1 MAMYDFGPKP
11 SWIENPPEGFMVTT
25 AKASPDRF
33 DFGLRRAAMDAGRQF
48 LKDRGLQS
56 ANVRNLRSAGK
67 QWFDNETGTAYVLT
81 DTSNARVSDA
91 VKLPTKEATTKA
103 APIKRVSPPR
113 PSEPVR
119 ELDRDADLREQF
131 IESQREFGAERIREA
146 LKQPTVDLAG
156 LEPGSRKVTPTRP
169 SAPIRERRASEDP
182 LTDAISADG
191 DDAIDMAGLEPRRRT
206 RQAPAPTRD
215 IQQGARDEYGSLPIT
230 SFQETPSQSRRG
242 RAASRDAELQR
253 RANLPPEEETI
264 RRGTT
269 RSGRVIQ
276 GSKPRLFE
284 SEYTPKRGRVGR
296 GRNEALTYG
305 GQQTEELGLDGSLG
319 AFPGEKDEPEYR
331 ERLGDDDPIAKRTFE
346 KQDRESSLPDL
357 VAGMD
362 TTQRRSADPRIQ
374 LSTER
379 AEEGEISPV
388 SEGVEVGLL
397 SRIGKA
403 ITDNPELAASGAQ
416 LLGGLISNAAQNRA
430 QRRADRT
437 TDQRVARANLISAIT
452 GGRARPTVERAQAD
466 TGGFMSLDTLGKAL
480 QGGGAAV
487 KGELSRRVEEAERE
501 RKAGL
506 DERAAELAEAQAE
519 SLDAYRKGTLDQRK
533 KEFDAQ
539 QDLLKRQAEQ
549 ALAKQGEVNLTQLRA
564 NVKDVD
570 DGLGLR
576 KTGGYLD
583 SSQGPKK
590 LYNDMRVLFRQFEED
605 PNSANIMGII
615 QVYQRLFDPA
625 TVREGDVALMREA
638 EGRIKQAVALAE
650 RVIGDG
656 GVVSS
661 YTIEDMKK
669 AADDVHAMQLAKAKA
684 DVGAYTSRLF
694 GANERKVL
702 DEYYD
707 DILSV
712 RELPGEGEGTFVSD
726 LSGAKLNLD

>member
-1 MAMYDFGPKP
+1 MNMFSTGNREQD
-11 SWIENPPEGFMVTT
+11 EL
-25 AKASPDRF
+25 
-33 DFGLRRAAMDAGRQF
+33 LR
-48 LKDRGLQS
+48 L
-56 ANVRNLRSAGK
+56 
-67 QWFDNETGTAYVLT
+67 
-81 DTSNARVSDA
+81 
-91 VKLPTKEATTKA
+91 
-103 APIKRVSPPR
+103 
-113 PSEPVR
+113 
-119 ELDRDADLREQF
+119 LREGLITPEQA
-131 IESQREFGAERIREA
+131 RGAG
-146 LKQPTVDLAG
+146 QD
-156 LEPGSRKVTPTRP
+156 
-169 SAPIRERRASEDP
+169 
-182 LTDAISADG
+182 
-191 DDAIDMAGLEPRRRT
+191 
-206 RQAPAPTRD
+206 
-215 IQQGARDEYGSLPIT
+215 YGSLSIADFANLSAFAP
-230 SFQETPSQSRRG
+230 ETQRRSG
-242 RAASRDAELQR
+242 RAAVRDAELEQ
-253 RANLPPEEETI
+253 RANANPIEDAI
-264 RRGTT
+264 VRGTS
-269 RSGRVIQ
+269 RGGRAI
-276 GSKPRLFE
+276 GSKPSLLDFGM
-284 SEYTPKRGRVGR
+284 TQKQGRVGR
-296 GRNEALTYG
+296 GRNEALTFSG
-305 GQQTEELGLDGSLG
+305 RQTEEQGLDGSLG

-331 ERLGDDDPIAKRTFE
+331 ERLVAEGADPIAKRTFE
-346 KQDRESSLPDL
+346 KQDRESSLRDL

-362 TTQRRSADPRIQ
+362 TTQRRSTGPRAQ

-466 TGGFMSLDTLGKAL
+466 TGGFMSLDTLGKAI
-480 QGGGAAV
+480 QGGGAAY
-487 KGELSRRVEEAERE
+487 KSELARQVEEGERE

-519 SLDAYRKGTLDQRK
+519 SLDAYRKGTLGQRE

-539 QDLLKRQAEQ
+539 QDLLKAQAEQ
-549 ALAKQGEVNLTQLRA
+549 ALAEQGEVNLTQLRS

-570 DGLGLR
+570 DALGLR

-669 AADDVHAMQLAKAKA
+669 AADDVHEMQLAKAKA
-684 DVGAYTSRLF
+684 DVRAYTSRLF
-694 GANERKVL
+694 NANERKVL

-712 RELPGEGEGTFVSD
+712 RELPGEGEGSFISD
-726 LSGAKLNLD
+726 LAGASLNLD

>member
-1 MAMYDFGPKP
+1 MNMYSTGNREQD
-11 SWIENPPEGFMVTT
+11 EL
-25 AKASPDRF
+25 
-33 DFGLRRAAMDAGRQF
+33 LR
-48 LKDRGLQS
+48 L
-56 ANVRNLRSAGK
+56 
-67 QWFDNETGTAYVLT
+67 
-81 DTSNARVSDA
+81 
-91 VKLPTKEATTKA
+91 
-103 APIKRVSPPR
+103 
-113 PSEPVR
+113 
-119 ELDRDADLREQF
+119 LRE
-131 IESQREFGAERIREA
+131 
-146 LKQPTVDLAG
+146 G
-156 LEPGSRKVTPTRP
+156 LITP
-169 SAPIRERRASEDP
+169 E
-182 LTDAISADG
+182 
-191 DDAIDMAGLEPRRRT
+191 
-206 RQAPAPTRD
+206 Q
-215 IQQGARDEYGSLPIT
+215 ARDVGQDYGSLSIADFANLGAFAP
-230 SFQETPSQSRRG
+230 ETQRRSG
-242 RAASRDAELQR
+242 RAAVRDAELQQ
-253 RANLPPEEETI
+253 RANATPIEDAI
-264 RRGTT
+264 VRGTS
-269 RSGRVIQ
+269 RSGRAI
-276 GSKPRLFE
+276 GSKPSLLDVGM
-284 SEYTPKRGRVGR
+284 TQKQGRVGR
-296 GRNEALTYG
+296 GRNEALTFG
-305 GQQTEELGLDGSLG
+305 GRQTVERGLDGSLG
-319 AFPGEKDEPEYR
+319 TFPGEKDEPEYR
-331 ERLGDDDPIAKRTFE
+331 ERLGDADPIAKRTFE
-346 KQDRESSLPDL
+346 KQDMESSLRDL

-362 TTQRRSADPRIQ
+362 TTQRRSTDPRAQ

-416 LLGGLISNAAQNRA
+416 LLGGLLSNVAQNRA

-437 TDQRVARANLISAIT
+437 NRERTGRANLISALT
-452 GGRARPTVERAQAD
+452 GGRVRPDVERAQAD
-466 TGGFMSLDTLGKAL
+466 IGGFMSLDTLGKAL

-487 KGELSRRVEEAERE
+487 KGELARRVAEDERK

-519 SLDAYRKGTLDQRK
+519 SLDAYRKGTLGQRE
-533 KEFDAQ
+533 KEFNAQ

-549 ALAKQGEVNLTQLRA
+549 ALAEQGEVNLTQLRA

-625 TVREGDVALMREA
+625 TVREGDIALMREA
-638 EGRIKQAVALAE
+638 EGRIKQAVASIE

-661 YTIEDMKK
+661 YTIEQMKK

-684 DVGAYTSRLF
+684 DVRAYTSRLF
-694 GANERKVL
+694 NANERKVL

-712 RELPGEGEGTFVSD
+712 RELPGEGEGSFISD
-726 LSGAKLNLD
+726 LSGASLNLD